1 MLRDYPQLLIGGRT
15 VSRRAP
21 LFVIAEIGLNHN
33 GSVERALA
41 LVDAAAGAGASA
53 IKLQTLIAADL
64 VAPGAPAPAHVDAA
78 SMVDFFATFELD
90 EDAHRQIVNRARTH
104 GLKVM
109 ATPLSLAAVDLLERV
124 GIDAYKIAS
133 GDITFR
139 RLIERCGA
147 TRKPVVVSTG
157 MSEIAEIHR
166 ALTWAR
172 VGGAAGVGLL
182 HCVSSYPVPDG
193 HENLGAIAALA
204 DAFGCPVGLSDHA
217 ADASAVPLVVALGGS
232 LYERHIMLTE
242 GDGSVDADVSSTPG
256 QFGEIVQAAARTAAV
271 IGTGRKGCQAV
282 ERPNLT
288 PSRRALHAIRALR
301 AGEIVGEA
309 DLIALRP
316 GIGIPADHFD
326 ELIGVRLVRDVASG
340 AALTHA
346 DVDSELGRSH
356 RVA

>member
-1 MLRDYPQLLIGGRT
+1 MLRDYPQILIGGRT

-33 GSVERALA
+33 GSVEGALA

-147 TRKPVVVSTG
+147 TRKPVVISTG
-157 MSEIAEIHR
+157 MAEIPEIHR
-166 ALTWAR
+166 ALTWVR
-172 VGGAAGVGLL
+172 VGGAAGVALL
-182 HCVSSYPVPDG
+182 HCVSSYPVPEG

-217 ADASAVPLVVALGGS
+217 ADASGVPLVVALGGS

-242 GDGSVDADVSSTPG
+242 GDGSIDADVSSTAA
-256 QFGEIVQAAARTAAV
+256 QFVEIVKAAGRTAAV
-271 IGTGRKGCQAV
+271 IGTGRKVCQPV
-282 ERPNLT
+282 ERPNVT
-288 PSRRALHAIRALR
+288 PSRRALHARRALR
-301 AGEIVGEA
+301 AGEILHEA
-309 DLIALRP
+309 DLTALRP
-316 GIGIPADHFD
+316 GIGIPADRID
-326 ELIGVRLVRDVASG
+326 ELIGARVARDVASG

-346 DVDSELGRSH
+346 DVDSQDGRSN